1 LKRKSPPL
9 VLSVQR
15 QLGLGLKKE
24 HGFSLATLFCNL
36 KLKEQKMTNPE
47 TLAWLHHSAAV
58 HGSAYSQVLLNLLE
72 RVEALE
78 AAENLCQKD
87 EDAELAA
94 PTPEAATVATDDE
107 LYQVAYSMPLS
118 TEQGRRRRCY
128 ELGRQHGAAQSPA
141 AQPGCIVRG
150 SDAVVTAEL
159 EKMVELEKAA

>member
-1 LKRKSPPL
+1 
-9 VLSVQR
+9 
-15 QLGLGLKKE
+15 
-24 HGFSLATLFCNL
+24 
-36 KLKEQKMTNPE
+36 MTNPE